1 MGTFWLYVAEVM
13 NPSFCAELT
22 LTVYANVRTLS
33 PNFGK

>member
-13 NPSFCAELT
+13 NPSFCSKLNF
-22 LTVYANVRTLS
+22 TVNANVRTLS